1 MAIVYLLIGL
11 VEVPTEIVLAFVNSV
26 NNIVFDR
33 IECLPEVK
41 SRLDVQSV
49 LEHEVRVYPR
59 EVRIEWVDI
68 DVLLWVDP

>member
-41 SRLDVQSV
+41 SRLDV
-49 LEHEVRVYPR
+49 
-59 EVRIEWVDI
+59 
-68 DVLLWVDP
+68 